1 MKHPVSPLAPKKKA
15 AIKPVKGV
23 ALATLETGLRYK
35 GREDIV
41 LAIMPEGTSVAGA
54 FTQSLTAAAPVHW
67 CRAQLKKGKAA
78 ALLVNAG
85 NANAATGKHGQAIV
99 KASVAAV
106 AKNTGCKESQ
116 VFVASTGI
124 IGMPLPVK
132 ALAGFVPAL
141 AKKLKTQTSAAQWA
155 RAARAIMTTDTFPKS
170 VSRTAKIGNKRVTI
184 TGFCKGSGMIAP
196 NMATLLGFVFTDAA
210 IAPKALQELTRRG
223 VDKSFNSITVD
234 SDTSTNDT
242 LLAFATGLAG
252 NAEITR
258 ADDRHAREFAKVFE
272 EVLIEL
278 AQLIVRDGEGAQKF
292 VTITVTGAT
301 TDKAARA
308 IALTIGNS
316 PLVKTAI
323 AGEDANWGR
332 ILGAA
337 GRAGE
342 KINPKKLS
350 VSIGGTVI
358 CRNTQQVK
366 NYNEAPVVRHMKGQK
381 VDIVVDVGVA
391 KGKKAGTARIWTCD
405 LTHGYI
411 DINGS
416 YRS

>member
-1 MKHPVSPLAPKKKA
+1 MKHPVSPLAPKKKTKL
-15 AIKPVKGV
+15 KPVKGV
-23 ALATLETGLRYK
+23 ALATMETGLRYK
-35 GREDIV
+35 GREDIL
-41 LAIMPEGTSVAGA
+41 LAVMPEGTSVAGA
-54 FTQSLTAAAPVHW
+54 FTRSLTAAAPVQW
-67 CRAQLKKGKAA
+67 CRQRLKKGHAC

-85 NANAATGKHGQAIV
+85 NANAATGKHGENIV
-99 KASVAAV
+99 KASVEAV
-106 AKNTGCKESQ
+106 AKSTGCKAGE
-116 VFVASTGI
+116 VFIASTGI
-124 IGMPLPVK
+124 IGMPLPVQ

-141 AKKLKTQTSAAQWA
+141 AKKLKAQTGEAQWQK
-155 RAARAIMTTDTFPKS
+155 AARAIMTTDTFPKT
-170 VSRTAKIGNKRVTI
+170 VSRTAKIGKTRVTI

-210 IAPKALQELTRRG
+210 IAPKALQALTLRG

-258 ADDRHAREFAKVFE
+258 ADDPKLKGFTAVFE
-272 EVLIEL
+272 AVLVEL

-292 VTITVTGAT
+292 VTIDVTGAVS
-301 TDKAARA
+301 DKAARA

-342 KINPKKLS
+342 KINPKKLK
-350 VSIGGTVI
+350 VAIGGTVI

-366 NYNEAPVVRHMKGQK
+366 NYNEAPVVRHMKGRE
-381 VDIVVDVGVA
+381 VMIEVDVGVG
-391 KGKKAGTARIWTCD
+391 KGRARIWTCD